1 MILHEPTHPRR
12 PFAYTFVTT
21 ALAFVV
27 GVGSGAAAQAPAA
40 PSPGR
45 SAAESSPRGPRAGEQ
60 QPARQDR
67 PQFEAAVDM
76 VLIDCVV
83 LDEDGDFLPGL
94 TQADFLLYE
103 EGEPV
108 DISFFSVQRFGT
120 PRVEPAAVP
129 AATEEVPAGELA
141 ADLSSAAT
149 LPRYV
154 VLFIDGFNT
163 SPAEWA
169 EVKGAV
175 VQYVREILRPG
186 DRILV
191 ANLTPARQLRVA
203 PEFTSE
209 PGLLEA
215 VLSAVQTN
223 PEIRLNVVRN
233 ETRLIEALQIE
244 DDPGGGT
251 DAGVTEVEATALRM
265 GASLAG
271 FYAQER
277 REQVLFTLDTLT
289 GLAEHLDRSF
299 AIPGPKT
306 LLMVSGGISSQPGAR
321 YYYILDAYEQQATL
335 EMRSQGGIGGHDPIS
350 HRSGGE
356 TVDEYMRSAIG
367 KLNRLNYSVYAI
379 DARGAGDFFSDSP
392 EYQVR
397 TGLAP
402 ELRQQIFEAAQ
413 EGLVDIARG
422 TGGLSFTGTS
432 NFLGALEAIHADT
445 AYRYVLGYVPPEHH
459 PKDLENDK
467 FYRVRVEVDVPGV
480 RVRAREGYVDR

>member
-1 MILHEPTHPRR
+1 MKSRHSSSRHFRSALTL
-12 PFAYTFVTT
+12 FVCVGLL
-21 ALAFVV
+21 AL
-27 GVGSGAAAQAPAA
+27 GLGSGAGELAPVFAELPGGLVLVSAGAAGQQAD
-40 PSPGR
+40 SQ
-45 SAAESSPRGPRAGEQ
+45 E
-60 QPARQDR
+60 R

-76 VLIDCVV
+76 VLIDCIV
-83 LDEDGDFLPGL
+83 LDDDGNFMQGLTLDDFRLYEDGD
-94 TQADFLLYE
+94 
-103 EGEPV
+103 PV
-108 DISFFSVQRFGT
+108 DVSFFSVQRFGT
-120 PRVEPAAVP
+120 AIDS
-129 AATEEVPAGELA
+129 AATPTGA
-141 ADLSSAAT
+141 APDATVGNREPDTSPVTT

-163 SPAEWA
+163 SPAEWG
-169 EVKGAV
+169 EVQGAV
-175 VQYVREILRPG
+175 TRYVREILRPG

-223 PEIRLNVVRN
+223 PDIRVSEVRN
-233 ETRLIEALQIE
+233 ETRLITALQAE
-244 DDPGGGT
+244 DEPGGGT
-251 DAGVTEVEATALRM
+251 DAGAAEVEATALRM

-306 LLMVSGGISSQPGAR
+306 LLMVSGGISAQPGAR
-321 YYYILDAYEQQATL
+321 YFYILDAYEQQASL
-335 EMRSQGGIGGHDPIS
+335 ETRSQGGIGGHDPFS
-350 HRSGGE
+350 HRAGGE
-356 TVDEYMRSAIG
+356 TVDDYLEKAIG

-379 DARGAGDFFSDSP
+379 DARGAGDFFGDSP

-397 TGLAP
+397 TGLDAT
-402 ELRQQIFEAAQ
+402 LRQQIFEAAQ
-413 EGLVDIARG
+413 EGLANISRG

-432 NFLGALEAIHADT
+432 NFLGALESIHADT
-445 AYRYVLGYVPPEHH
+445 AYRYVLGYVPPEHD
-459 PKDLENDK
+459 PKDTENEK
-467 FYRVRVEVDVPGV
+467 FYRVRV
-480 RVRAREGYVDR
+480 